1 MVRKKSGLEMRLN
14 QSPAGRAFDVFNHVF
29 FTLWA
34 LLMMAPLVYVL
45 VGSISTTGMTYMKFG
60 NFTLEAYSSIFKSAR
75 TMGALRNSMIIT
87 VVGTAIR
94 VACTTATAYVLSK
107 SYLPGHRAMMV
118 IVMFFYL
125 FTLGLIPDYIVEANV
140 YHLKNTWWALWL
152 KGAICSSN
160 LIVMMNFFRNLP
172 AEVEESARIDGC
184 NEAQSFL
191 HIALPMSKA
200 AIATFTLFYAVDMW
214 NEYLKSIIYID
225 NADKWPIT
233 VWLRQYIVMSQG
245 NMLEDISDYVEAW
258 LPSNAVKF
266 ATIMVSTIPIIMVY
280 PFLQKH
286 FAKGVLVGSIKG

>member
-1 MVRKKSGLEMRLN
+1 MAKKKSGYEMKLN
-14 QSPAGRAFDVFNHVF
+14 QSTAGRVFDVFNYCF
-29 FTLWA
+29 FTVWA
-34 LLMMAPLVYVL
+34 LLMMAPLLYVL
-45 VGSISTTGMTYMKFG
+45 VGSLSTTGMTYMKFG
-60 NFTLEAYSSIFKSAR
+60 RFTLEAYSSIFKSAR
-75 TMGALRNSMIIT
+75 TIGALRNSIIIT

-94 VACTTATAYVLSK
+94 VACTSVTAYVLSK
-107 SYLPGHRAMMV
+107 NYLPGHKIMMV

-152 KGAICSSN
+152 KGAIGSSN

-172 AEVEESARIDGC
+172 ASVEESARIDGC
-184 NEAQSFL
+184 NEAQSFV

-225 NADKWPIT
+225 DVDKWPIT

-266 ATIMVSTIPIIMVY
+266 ATIMVSTIPIIMIY

-286 FAKGVLVGSIKG
+286 FAKGVMVGSIKG